1 MSWPIVKIG
10 DVSEQIRGVSYAKE
24 DASLTPKDSYLPVLR
39 ANNITEFGLQFDDL
53 VYVPASRIKQK
64 QIINQHDVVIAASSG
79 SLDVVGKAASALVD
93 FRGGFGAFC
102 KVLRPNSK
110 IDPRYFSNYFQTK
123 KYRQKISLLAA
134 GANINNL
141 KNEHL
146 DNLEIP
152 LPPLSEQR
160 RIAAILDKA
169 EALRSKRREAIA
181 KLDQLL
187 QSAFLDMFGDPLLNP
202 KRLPARKLSYFYASV
217 GEGTRCG
224 PFGSALKKSDVTAEG
239 VPLWN
244 MDNISASGTMELPFR
259 AWVSKEKAESLAAY
273 GVKNG
278 DILISRAGTVG
289 KMCVVRADFEKSLM
303 TTNLIRLRLGEN
315 LVPEFFVTLMTRCK
329 GRVGRLQTGPD
340 GSFTHMSTGVLDDL
354 EFPYPPLEQQEKWR
368 DFLIEVEARK
378 KILANGLAKQ
388 DALLQSLQNQF
399 FAQ

>member
-187 QSAFLDMFGDPLLNP
+187 RSVFLEMFGDPAENP
-202 KRLPARKLSYFYASV
+202 KQWRRAHLGDLLVDGPQNGLYKPASFYGTGTPILRIDGFKSGDVIDTLPIKRLMLSDSEVKKYQIKSNDIIINRVNSPEHLGKAAIFTLADQVVFESNMMRISIDANQANPNYINFFLMQDFIKQQIQKSRKDAINQSSINQEDVQNFRINLPEIDVQDRFAMIIRNIAR
-217 GEGTRCG
+217 R
-224 PFGSALKKSDVTAEG
+224 KKQYSDQ
-239 VPLWN
+239 
-244 MDNISASGTMELPFR
+244 
-259 AWVSKEKAESLAAY
+259 
-273 GVKNG
+273 
-278 DILISRAGTVG
+278 
-289 KMCVVRADFEKSLM
+289 LM
-303 TTNLIRLRLGEN
+303 QFST
-315 LVPEFFVTLMTRCK
+315 
-329 GRVGRLQTGPD
+329 LQT
-340 GSFTHMSTGVLDDL
+340 
-354 EFPYPPLEQQEKWR
+354 
-368 DFLIEVEARK
+368 
-378 KILANGLAKQ
+378 
-388 DALLQSLQNQF
+388 SLQHKF
-399 FAQ
+399 FTQ